1 MAFCPKCGT
10 GFDSTRDSHCPG
22 CGHDVRLSPLSS
34 GPAPAVTLADVN
46 QPLLRPSPITES
58 SGLAIGN
65 FFLITGAFI
74 TLLVCAFT
82 VLTTVYGI
90 WEIKQVFPL
99 VTISTGDSILLRGV
113 VLLDGMVK
121 FCFSAALFVVFVRVW
136 ERG

>member
-1 MAFCPKCGT
+1 M
-10 GFDSTRDSHCPG
+10 
-22 CGHDVRLSPLSS
+22 
-34 GPAPAVTLADVN
+34 TLADVN